1 MLPNCQLSACI
12 KCVLTNKNL
21 IKVLDG
27 KTLPKEIGF
36 EDDGSVT
43 TDLPLTLPKL
53 IKVTYITLTDITDR
67 SKKKIHDVW
76 RWLNLKKIVL
86 IRMFILLI
94 DPNVHYKSNF
104 MWYVIIFCV
113 VL

>member
-1 MLPNCQLSACI
+1 MNGSDRIRILIPGINYD
-12 KCVLTNKNL
+12 L

-53 IKVTYITLTDITDR
+53 IKVRYTI
-67 SKKKIHDVW
+67 
-76 RWLNLKKIVL
+76 
-86 IRMFILLI
+86 
-94 DPNVHYKSNF
+94 
-104 MWYVIIFCV
+104 
-113 VL
+113 

>member
-1 MLPNCQLSACI
+1 MKIFYKSVITGWIRRA
-12 KCVLTNKNL
+12 KNQRILIRRANMNGSDRIRILIPGINYDL

-53 IKVTYITLTDITDR
+53 IKVRYTI
-67 SKKKIHDVW
+67 
-76 RWLNLKKIVL
+76 
-86 IRMFILLI
+86 
-94 DPNVHYKSNF
+94 
-104 MWYVIIFCV
+104 
-113 VL
+113 

>member
-53 IKVTYITLTDITDR
+53 IKVTYITFTDISDKSKKIKEKSTTFESGKLKEDCVDPDVYIVDR
-67 SKKKIHDVW
+67 SKCS
-76 RWLNLKKIVL
+76 L
-86 IRMFILLI
+86 
-94 DPNVHYKSNF
+94 
-104 MWYVIIFCV
+104 
-113 VL
+113 